1 MPLARE
7 VGLGPGDIM
16 LDGDPVPP
24 AQKGSTAAPYF
35 SARVCCDQMARWI
48 KMLLGMEVGLS
59 PGHIVIGGDPPP
71 PPKKGH
77 KAPIFGP
84 CLLWS
89 NGFMDQHATWYRC
102 RPRPRRHCVTWGPSR
117 FRNFWSM
124 SVVPNR

>member
-59 PGHIVIGGDPPP
+59 PRDFVLDGDPIPL
-71 PPKKGH
+71 PKRRLYG
-77 KAPIFGP
+77 APNFRPMSIVAKR
-84 CLLWS
+84 L
-89 NGFMDQHATWYRC
+89 NGSKWHLAWR
-102 RPRPRRHCVTWGPSR
+102 
-117 FRNFWSM
+117 
-124 SVVPNR
+124 